1 MPRLKIFVDTSAF
14 VALLRRDD
22 AHHADADRIQQRLK
36 AERVGLVTTNFVVAE
51 THALL
56 LRHLGGAAA
65 REFLTEI
72 DGGHMAVLV
81 RAEPDDEVGAR
92 ATIYRQTDK
101 DYSLCDAISFAVMTR
116 LDLRQAWAFD
126 KHFGQ
131 YGWEMLAP

>member
-1 MPRLKIFVDTSAF
+1 MPRLRVFVDTSAF

-22 AHHADADRIQQRLK
+22 AHHAGAERIQQRLK
-36 AERVGLVTTNFVVAE
+36 AERVRLVTTNFVVAE

-65 REFLTEI
+65 REFLNGV

-81 RAEPDDEVGAR
+81 RAEPADAVGAR
-92 ATIYRQTDK
+92 TTIYRQTDK

-116 LDLRQAWAFD
+116 LDLRQAWAFGR
-126 KHFGQ
+126 HFGQ
-131 YGWEMLAP
+131 YGWEVLAP

>member
-1 MPRLKIFVDTSAF
+1 MPRLRVFVDTSAF

-22 AHHADADRIQQRLK
+22 AYHADAERIQQRLK
-36 AERVGLVTTNFVVAE
+36 AERVHLVTTNFVVAE

-65 REFLTEI
+65 REFLQEV
-72 DGGHMAVLV
+72 DGGHMAMLV
-81 RAEPDDEVGAR
+81 RAEAADETTAKM
-92 ATIYRQTDK
+92 TIYRQTDK

-131 YGWEMLAP
+131 YGWEVLAP